1 MAELLVDRLAMY
13 AMVDRV
19 RSQPFLGR
27 VASTWM
33 AIHTALQA

>member
-19 RSQPFLGR
+19 RPQPFLSR
-27 VASTWM
+27 VANTWM
-33 AIHTALQA
+33 AIQAALQP